1 MQTPQIKT
9 QAKQGKEPEHCSAF
23 EELEK
28 KVLYPKGINQKFDLW
43 IDPIRPIANEE
54 KIFFTQNLGVMLKS
68 GLPASRALR
77 TLALQASNNK
87 FKRTLAKI
95 TREIEKGKS
104 ISESMAQYPK
114 IFSDIFVSMIQ
125 AGEQS
130 GQLETV
136 LKELTRQLKR
146 SHQIK
151 SKVKGALMYPI
162 TILIAMIAIGTGMMV
177 FIIPKLMKVFSEMNT
192 QLPLPTKMLIAL
204 SNAIN
209 SYIYIIGP
217 LVIVIIGALVY
228 ITRKGEPQKIWHKI
242 ILIFP
247 IVGKISK
254 KINLAKISR
263 TLSSLL
269 ATDLPIIRSLELTA
283 NIVKNAH
290 YKESLIIMSKRVEQG
305 QSISSQMPEFKNLY
319 PPLAHQMIQVGEETG
334 EISNILNQLAEFY
347 EEDVNTTMESL
358 PSLIEPLLIVILG
371 AAVGGMAVAV
381 ILPMFS
387 LSNAI

>member
-1 MQTPQIKT
+1 M
-9 QAKQGKEPEHCSAF
+9 
-23 EELEK
+23 EK

-162 TILIAMIAIGTGMMV
+162 TILIC
-177 FIIPKLMKVFSEMNT
+177 
-192 QLPLPTKMLIAL
+192 
-204 SNAIN
+204 
-209 SYIYIIGP
+209 
-217 LVIVIIGALVY
+217 
-228 ITRKGEPQKIWHKI
+228 R
-242 ILIFP
+242 
-247 IVGKISK
+247 
-254 KINLAKISR
+254 
-263 TLSSLL
+263 
-269 ATDLPIIRSLELTA
+269 
-283 NIVKNAH
+283 
-290 YKESLIIMSKRVEQG
+290 
-305 QSISSQMPEFKNLY
+305 
-319 PPLAHQMIQVGEETG
+319 
-334 EISNILNQLAEFY
+334 
-347 EEDVNTTMESL
+347 
-358 PSLIEPLLIVILG
+358 
-371 AAVGGMAVAV
+371 
-381 ILPMFS
+381 
-387 LSNAI
+387 